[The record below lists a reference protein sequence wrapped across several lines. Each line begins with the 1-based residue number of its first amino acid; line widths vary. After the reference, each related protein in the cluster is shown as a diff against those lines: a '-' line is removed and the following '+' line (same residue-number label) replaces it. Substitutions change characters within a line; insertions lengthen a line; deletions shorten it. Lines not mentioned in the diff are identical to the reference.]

1 MQNRAS
7 LVSVDVLALRYNPQL
22 RRVEMA
28 TKPRTTE
35 PFLGKPA
42 LPGVLLQEGE
52 RLAAAAHRAVTTKVG
67 FDVSALGQLTVFD
80 QPNRDPRGYSLSV
93 AMWAVGD
100 GEVSAAPVS
109 AETYYLVANLST
121 GPASVKVTLLFE
133 DGSPAVARTFA
144 VGGNSRFNVSIRD
157 EFPAAVGRRFG
168 GIVESLGAGAAPLVV
183 ERAMYSTQGAT
194 MWAAGSNTLATRLQ

>member
-1 MQNRAS
+1 MPNPGS
-7 LVSVDVLALRYNPQL
+7 LVSVDVIALRYNPDL

-100 GEVSAAPVS
+100 GDADWYGFDDVPNLAFDHNVMLFECRPLLVDMLWRDLEFTRALTGPVFPVSAAVGITQTIS
-109 AETYYLVANLST
+109 GRL
-121 GPASVKVTLLFE
+121 KV
-133 DGSPAVARTFA
+133 V
-144 VGGNSRFNVSIRD
+144 
-157 EFPAAVGRRFG
+157 
-168 GIVESLGAGAAPLVV
+168 
-183 ERAMYSTQGAT
+183 
-194 MWAAGSNTLATRLQ
+194 

>member
-1 MQNRAS
+1 MPNPGS
-7 LVSVDVLALRYNPQL
+7 LVSVDVIALRYNPDL

-28 TKPRTTE
+28 TKLRTTE

-100 GEVSAAPVS
+100 GDADWYGFDDGPKLAFDHNVMLFECRPLLVDMLWRDLEFTRALTGPEFPVSAAVGITHTLSGIAPDRGNLNRRLASLRGLTVS
-109 AETYYLVANLST
+109 DKRMVLGRGRPGTVWEW
-121 GPASVKVTLLFE
+121 KQ
-133 DGSPAVARTFA
+133 
-144 VGGNSRFNVSIRD
+144 
-157 EFPAAVGRRFG
+157 PAA
-168 GIVESLGAGAAPLVV
+168 
-183 ERAMYSTQGAT
+183 
-194 MWAAGSNTLATRLQ
+194 

>member
-1 MQNRAS
+1 MANPGS
-7 LVSVDVLALRYNPQL
+7 LVSVDVIALRYNPRL

-28 TKPRTTE
+28 TKPRTSE

-80 QPNRDPRGYSLSV
+80 EPNRDPRGYSLSV

-100 GEVSAAPVS
+100 GDADWYGFDDVVNLAFDHNVMLFECRPLLVDMLWRDLEFTRALTGPAFPVSAAVGITHTLSGIAPDRGNLNRRLAALRGLTVS
-109 AETYYLVANLST
+109 NKRVVLGRGRPGTVWEWQ
-121 GPASVKVTLLFE
+121 AS
-133 DGSPAVARTFA
+133 
-144 VGGNSRFNVSIRD
+144 
-157 EFPAAVGRRFG
+157 AA
-168 GIVESLGAGAAPLVV
+168 
-183 ERAMYSTQGAT
+183 
-194 MWAAGSNTLATRLQ
+194 

>member
-1 MQNRAS
+1 MPNPGS
-7 LVSVDVLALRYNPQL
+7 LVSVDVIALRYNPEL

-100 GEVSAAPVS
+100 GDADWYGFDDVPRLAFDHNVMLFECRPLLVDMLWRDLEFTQALTGAEFPVSAAVGISHTLSGIAPDRG
-109 AETYYLVANLST
+109 NLNRRL
-121 GPASVKVTLLFE
+121 ASLRGL
-133 DGSPAVARTFA
+133 
-144 VGGNSRFNVSIRD
+144 NVSNKRVVLGRGRPGTVW
-157 EFPAAVGRRFG
+157 EWKQPAA
-168 GIVESLGAGAAPLVV
+168 
-183 ERAMYSTQGAT
+183 
-194 MWAAGSNTLATRLQ
+194 

>member
-1 MQNRAS
+1 MSNSGS
-7 LVSVDVLALRYNPQL
+7 LVSVDVIALRYNPEL

-42 LPGVLLQEGE
+42 LPGVMLREGE
-52 RLAAAAHRAVTTKVG
+52 RLAAAAHRAVTSKVG

-100 GEVSAAPVS
+100 GEADWYSFDDVPNLAFDHNVMLFECRPLLVDMLWRDLEFTRALTGPVFPVSAAVGITQTLSGIAPDRGNLNRRLAALRGLTVS
-109 AETYYLVANLST
+109 SKRVVLGRGRPGTVWEW
-121 GPASVKVTLLFE
+121 E
-133 DGSPAVARTFA
+133 Q
-144 VGGNSRFNVSIRD
+144 
-157 EFPAAVGRRFG
+157 PAA
-168 GIVESLGAGAAPLVV
+168 
-183 ERAMYSTQGAT
+183 
-194 MWAAGSNTLATRLQ
+194 